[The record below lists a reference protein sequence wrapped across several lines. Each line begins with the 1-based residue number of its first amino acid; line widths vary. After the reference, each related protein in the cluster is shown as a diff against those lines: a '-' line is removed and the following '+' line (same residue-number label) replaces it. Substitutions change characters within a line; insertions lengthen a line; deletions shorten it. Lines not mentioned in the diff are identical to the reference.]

1 VRVGGGDQP
10 PTRIHRSTYE
20 RQRARKVAPVE
31 FSQRLTSILSKVIFR
46 NMAFEGPRELTDPK
60 AMRAMAHPVRL
71 ALMEALNDAGTLT
84 ATEAAERVGESP
96 SNCSF
101 HLRQLAKY
109 GFVEE
114 ADGGT
119 GRQRPWKTVHTGMRF
134 SDVHD
139 DPEAARAGGVLARV
153 VQERWLERARVGLA
167 QRHLQPLE
175 WRRVSGSDQM
185 TLYVT
190 PEEMKEINDEI
201 LQILFRY
208 RDRIEDQSKRPP
220 GSRKMEHV
228 AFYYPVD

>member
-1 VRVGGGDQP
+1 
-10 PTRIHRSTYE
+10 
-20 RQRARKVAPVE
+20 
-31 FSQRLTSILSKVIFR
+31 
-46 NMAFEGPRELTDPK
+46 MAFEGPRELTDPK

-114 ADGGT
+114 AEGGT

-134 SDVHD
+134 TDVHE
-139 DPEAARAGGVLARV
+139 DPDTARAAGALARI

-167 QRHLQPLE
+167 QRHLQPEE
-175 WRRVSGSDQM
+175 WQRVSGSDQM

-190 PEEMKEINDEI
+190 PAEMKEINDEI

-208 RDRIEDQSKRPP
+208 RDRIEDHSKRPE
-220 GSRKMEHV
+220 GSRQMEHV
-228 AFYYPVD
+228 AFYYPVGD